1 MQACFR
7 LYLSCVLLAV
17 AWPAAVR
24 AEGTAVLPPRLAAT
38 VHHYERLSGEQQA
51 AWLSRLFH
59 QRSIPACRIAYP
71 PAEVQRQVH
80 RHQAVLE
87 RIAAGRQ
94 LKTEGLV
101 RLLGEVDQQERAA
114 IHRLWRDFEFS
125 IAQTYHQHRGEFE
138 KRMDARSK
146 VLQGWYD
153 AGRPW
158 QQQPV
163 LIRWLQAAVAQQQT
177 DPRLAL
183 PTAPSFS
190 SSGDAD
196 IAHSE
201 TPRVRKPETKRLS
214 AALPPAKPKSTTDS
228 VAPSSAPF
236 PSVRPAPA
244 RPMHTAARAK
254 VAPRVD
260 LSELQ
265 ARLTAYNLSVAN
277 LISQLHDDESW
288 SAERLDSAL
297 DTLAELQIVR
307 RDLNLYRNV
316 LSPATRGNLA
326 TVQSTTTA
334 FALLSAK
341 TAAARRQ
348 QESASGRPSQDMQA
362 ELVRLERVSH
372 RLAQLA
378 TDDR

>member
-7 LYLSCVLLAV
+7 PYLLCALV
-17 AWPAAVR
+17 AIVSPAAVR
-24 AEGTAVLPPRLAAT
+24 AESAVVVPPRLAAA
-38 VHHYERLSGEQQA
+38 VHQFERLDRQQQT
-51 AWLSRLFH
+51 AWLGTLFL
-59 QRSIPACRIAYP
+59 QRSLPACRIAYP
-71 PAEVQRQVH
+71 PAEVQRQQR

-101 RLLGEVDQQERAA
+101 RLLGEVDRQERAA

-125 IAQTYHQHRGEFE
+125 TAQAFHQQRGAFE
-138 KRMDARSK
+138 KRMDARRA
-146 VLQGWYD
+146 VLQRWHD
-153 AGRPW
+153 AGQPW
-158 QQQPV
+158 QQQPA
-163 LIRWLQAAVAQQQT
+163 LIRWLQVAVAQQQK

-183 PTAPSFS
+183 PAAPNFS
-190 SSGDAD
+190 SSGEAD
-196 IAHSE
+196 IAQTE
-201 TPRVRKPETKRLS
+201 TLPDSKPDTKPRQPTS
-214 AALPPAKPKSTTDS
+214 PPTKPKPAAGSIARS
-228 VAPSSAPF
+228 
-236 PSVRPAPA
+236 PAPA
-244 RPMHTAARAK
+244 APSASTRPMRTTAARGADS
-254 VAPRVD
+254 PRVD
-260 LSELQ
+260 LGELQ
-265 ARLTAYNLSVAN
+265 ARLTGYNLSVAN

-288 SAERLDSAL
+288 SAERLDAAL

-316 LSPATRGNLA
+316 LPVATRGNLP
-326 TVQSTTTA
+326 TVQSTKTA

-348 QESASGRPSQDMQA
+348 LESASGHRSQDAQA